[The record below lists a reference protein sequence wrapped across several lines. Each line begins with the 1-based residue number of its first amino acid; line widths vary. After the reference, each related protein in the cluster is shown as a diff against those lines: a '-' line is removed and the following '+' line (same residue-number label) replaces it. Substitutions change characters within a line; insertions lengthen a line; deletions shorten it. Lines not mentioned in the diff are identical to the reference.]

1 MIIEKT
7 KNNKYKPTNDY
18 MFSRV
23 FGDSDCREILKNF
36 LQSILTD
43 IQIVSID
50 SVKQAH
56 LDAVTIKKKFSRMD
70 ILATLNNNIKV
81 NIEMQMDNNYNT
93 IDRSLYYA
101 EKLSIKDL
109 EAKQDYTDI
118 PKTIGIWILD
128 YNLFE
133 EDAPFHEITRLRRDY
148 NYKILT
154 DKLEMHYILLPK
166 FKKKC
171 KHISS
176 ALEQWLTFII
186 NDDLEEI
193 KNMDNEL
200 IQNAESKLELL
211 NNDEKAKEIAEML
224 IDAER
229 NERSA
234 LANARQEGHAEGI
247 AQEKIEVVK
256 KMLEKNLNIDLI
268 VDITGINKEEILEI
282 KNNL

>member
-23 FGDSDCREILKNF
+23 FGDSDCREIL
-36 LQSILTD
+36 
-43 IQIVSID
+43 
-50 SVKQAH
+50 
-56 LDAVTIKKKFSRMD
+56 
-70 ILATLNNNIKV
+70 
-81 NIEMQMDNNYNT
+81 
-93 IDRSLYYA
+93 
-101 EKLSIKDL
+101 
-109 EAKQDYTDI
+109 
-118 PKTIGIWILD
+118 
-128 YNLFE
+128 
-133 EDAPFHEITRLRRDY
+133 
-148 NYKILT
+148 
-154 DKLEMHYILLPK
+154 
-166 FKKKC
+166 KC

-234 LANARQEGHAEGI
+234 LANARQEGHAEGRAKGRVEGI

-282 KNNL
+282 KNSL